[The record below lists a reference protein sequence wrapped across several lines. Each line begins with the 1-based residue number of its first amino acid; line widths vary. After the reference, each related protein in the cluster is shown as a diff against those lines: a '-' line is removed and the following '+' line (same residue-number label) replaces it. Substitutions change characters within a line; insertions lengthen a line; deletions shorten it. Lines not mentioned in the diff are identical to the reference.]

1 MTSVTIQTPAQ
12 VAEPRGARA
21 AVVVVLA
28 LREALSTLRQGLA
41 RHRAYRS
48 RVAEAGRMRALAHRV
63 GRRDHRMAA
72 EMLSA
77 ADRHE
82 LG

>member
-1 MTSVTIQTPAQ
+1 LPS
-12 VAEPRGARA
+12 RGAPA
-21 AVVVVLA
+21 PPSPSCW
-28 LREALSTLRQGLA
+28 REALSTLRQGLA